1 MNIYSYH
8 HMGKL
13 KFNKFK
19 TKMIY
24 IIIKK
29 IYIIYLISEKFLN
42 I

>member
-8 HMGKL
+8 HMGKV

-24 IIIKK
+24 IIIKNN
-29 IYIIYLISEKFLN
+29 IYYIFN
-42 I
+42 